1 MVGTED
7 WVILRAV
14 HPSWCTAQL
23 PSEVA
28 DLLGCRP
35 EDLEGLQRPGR
46 AIAFL
51 DRGPGTLR
59 VIGTQRS
66 AEVLA
71 REMAQNRVVGVAQL
85 TGKLVFN
92 LPDDVE
98 RHLSIATY
106 SRGEHGARG
115 TDDTIVWFLPKGEYY
130 EYREATRTGGPFRG
144 LRAGQIPHV
153 YLARSLF
160 SGFRPPSSELERSFG
175 ATATLAGGA
184 SARARAESPARRH

>member
-1 MVGTED
+1 MVNPEE

-59 VIGTQRS
+59 LIGTHRS
-66 AEVLA
+66 ADLLA
-71 REMAQNRVVGVAQL
+71 REMAQNKVIGVAHL

-92 LPDDVE
+92 FPDAVE
-98 RHLSIATY
+98 HHLGIVSY
-106 SRGEHGARG
+106 PRGEHGARG
-115 TDDTIVWFLPKGEYY
+115 TDDTVVWFLPKGEYY
-130 EYREATRTGGPFRG
+130 EYREVT
-144 LRAGQIPHV
+144 RAGASFRTLRSGQLPHV

-160 SGFRPPSSELERSFG
+160 SAFRPPCAELERQWGSG
-175 ATATLAGGA
+175 APIASPAAG
-184 SARARAESPARRH
+184 RARPEAAARRH